1 MANKKNWLGMLVIV
15 LVFGMTV
22 VGCASYTPPRYSPLT
37 SMTVVL
43 VQRYPAQ
50 NAEDAKAVMEIYI
63 DGRLEGTVE
72 DNRYAVIPVND
83 GVHNILVKVGNL
95 ESERLNFTANQRSVP
110 FLASIETKIS
120 GALFWKKRT
129 STVKLERSTIQ
140 DDTGVLTDR
149 ESVETFTPQR

>member
-1 MANKKNWLGMLVIV
+1 MANKRFWLGMLVMV

-63 DGRLEGTVE
+63 DGRLESTVE

-83 GVHNILVKVGNL
+83 GVHNILVKVGNI

-110 FLASIETKIS
+110 FLASIETEIK
-120 GALFWKKRT
+120 GTLFKRRGPT
-129 STVKLERSTIQ
+129 TVKLERSTIQ

-149 ESVETFTPQR
+149 ESVETFTPQQ

>member
-1 MANKKNWLGMLVIV
+1 MTNKRFWLGILVMV

-37 SMTVVL
+37 SMTVVI

-50 NAEDAKAVMEIYI
+50 NAEDAKAIMEIFI

-83 GVHNILVKVGNL
+83 GVHNILIKVGSI
-95 ESERLNFTANQRSVP
+95 ESERLNFTANQRAVP
-110 FLASIETKIS
+110 FLASIETEIKGI
-120 GALFWKKRT
+120 LFKRRGPT
-129 STVKLERSTIQ
+129 IVKLERSRIV
-140 DDTGVLTDR
+140 DDTGVMTEI
-149 ESVETFTPQR
+149 ESVETFIPE